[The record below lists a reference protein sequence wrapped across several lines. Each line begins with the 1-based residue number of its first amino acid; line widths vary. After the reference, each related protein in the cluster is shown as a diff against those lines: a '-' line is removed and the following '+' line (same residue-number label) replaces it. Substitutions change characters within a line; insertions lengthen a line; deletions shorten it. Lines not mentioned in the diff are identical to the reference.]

1 MPVGLVLE
9 GGGIRGAYTAGVLDV
24 LARESL
30 PLSTVYG
37 ISAGACNGLSFLSG
51 QVGRNRE
58 IFSQYIEDKRYVSFS
73 NLLRGGSMFGFDFI
87 FGELFHDLLP
97 FDYEAFFSNPI
108 GYQAGA
114 TDLETGKIVYF
125 SKEELGEHMEAVR
138 ASSAQPF
145 LAHPIHFAGKKL
157 LDGGPGEA
165 IPLPKA
171 LQDGNRKNIIVLTRD
186 ATFRRSEKP
195 EYPRAMIRTRYW
207 RYPAFIDTLM
217 HRGEHYN
224 ALRSQCFKEETQGNA
239 IVICPSQPI
248 TLSSFCRDSAQLMDL
263 YSMGVQDAAAKI
275 NEIREFVKE

>member
-195 EYPRAMIRTRYW
+195 EYPRAMIQTRYW

-224 ALRSQCFKEETQGNA
+224 ALRSQCFKEEAQCNA

-248 TLSSFCRDSAQLMDL
+248 TLSGFCRDSAQLMDL